1 MCAVAA
7 CLRSQV
13 GWIKPEQLSDAAN
26 KALGQAQG
34 WYDMAFGAS
43 GTSTST
49 PKPDVAVKR
58 SKLVLS
64 NLYHKAPGLVV
75 GGAVGSLIGYRIG

>member
-1 MCAVAA
+1 MCDIA

-43 GTSTST
+43 GTPSST
-49 PKPDVAVKR
+49 PKPEVAVKR